1 MAITI
6 NGHTDGTPTITLPD
20 GDTTSATDM
29 TLPETAGAT
38 AGTFTVQ
45 AQAGIA
51 TLQVGGTTLTLADL
65 GKIDATHPVTVAG
78 TTDGTM
84 VLTGFNPLT
93 GVVSYTYDPNV
104 LHNTNSQAIIEHVP
118 LSVTDANGVTGANSV
133 DISIT
138 DSTPTAVNDT
148 NAITEDATPNTVT
161 GNVYTNDT
169 IGADGA
175 AIGGAVTAGTFA
187 SANGYGSLLLH
198 SDGSYTYT
206 LDNTNPTV
214 NALNTNSTPLT
225 DNYTYTITDGDGSTT
240 TATLAITINGQDDAP
255 VAINSAVTTN
265 EDTSYAY
272 KLADFHYS
280 DVDSPAITAIRID
293 SLPVLGDLY
302 YNGVQVTTSGLI
314 VDAANIG
321 LLTFKPDLNQSG
333 SNQYTHVGV
342 GDQFTDY
349 ANFKFSVSD
358 GTVWSASSGTM
369 AVDVI
374 AVADAPTLNV
384 VASSIVSQVIN
395 ASNVTSGVGGFHVS
409 ALNPDGTAS
418 TVSIHSASPSGFG
431 VTGATNGADDTELGY
446 LDGKGSEKL
455 AVTFDAPQNFVNVS
469 FAWLSSTETAAYT
482 FYYQGAIVGQGT
494 QVHGSDGIDPV
505 TTLAPANG
513 AQFDKIV
520 FSAPASGDDYLIHSI
535 TYGQAQSSSSSISV
549 ESHSS
554 VNLNI
559 SAALTDTDGSES
571 LKVTLKDI
579 PAGTTITDGVHTY
592 TAPTG
597 SVGSTDITSWNLGH
611 LSMNTPAVTQTTTYT
626 LTVEATSTEYS
637 NGSTASTDQAIKV
650 TVYNDS
656 YAMLRPDSGDVYES
670 ALSNGTN
677 PSSTGEV
684 TTGNL
689 YSNDTLPSGVSLA
702 NVTIAGG
709 TTTSANGQMTVTTA
723 QGNILVVNTTTGAY
737 TYTLLHALNDYTP
750 IANSAITYLDTFTV
764 AADVSSWGS
773 NGTLSG
779 GTMQLAAAKTAT
791 QTFAFG
797 ATHAGETVTIH
808 FDANSSTSSYTD
820 VKVSAS
826 DGSSLTATSNVTND
840 TFTATLDANGSVT
853 VNIQNLGT
861 HNVNID
867 NVEID
872 VPNGRTPV
880 DSLTDSFTYTM
891 NDTSGNVYSS
901 NLNVVVHDDKPVIDG
916 NAAISI
922 AVPASINTNLV
933 LTLDVSGSMNDI
945 VTGTSTKLALA
956 KQALINTIDAYA
968 KMGTVNVELTLFNTT
983 ALNKG
988 WMTVTQAETYIN
1000 SLSMDSNT
1008 YIMSN
1013 GQRIT
1018 GLNTGVNTNY
1028 EAAVQTT
1035 ASGYGT
1041 APTADQTKAYFI
1053 SDGAPTTYNSDT
1065 TNKSYLDTNYLNNW
1079 GTFVNS
1085 HSIDLTVIGIGNSVP
1100 TTYLNEVQDVETGK
1114 SNTPAIVVTDVTQL
1128 SNTIISGIDI
1138 IHGTLY
1144 GADGTTGIHFGADG
1158 GHVASIEYLGAN
1170 GANNQAVTYTYDP
1183 SNASQTITLSHGVMT
1198 LDFTTGNFTYTP
1210 TVASAS
1216 DALENFSITVVD
1228 NDGGSVTNTVNLLV
1242 GVTFTYDGSTAIV
1255 ADSHSYSFDT
1265 IDLKAGVNLTTIDF
1279 GKLDNIEQI
1288 DLTPNGNHTISNLT
1302 LSAVLDMTQSA
1313 HTLEISGTS
1322 TDTVHLLNSTSTN
1335 PLDKWTQ
1342 TSTVVE
1348 NGNTYDVYTNTANT
1362 SVTVKVEDQINHN
1375 VM

>member
-1 MAITI
+1 M
-6 NGHTDGTPTITLPD
+6 
-20 GDTTSATDM
+20 
-29 TLPETAGAT
+29 
-38 AGTFTVQ
+38 
-45 AQAGIA
+45 
-51 TLQVGGTTLTLADL
+51 
-65 GKIDATHPVTVAG
+65 
-78 TTDGTM
+78 
-84 VLTGFNPLT
+84 
-93 GVVSYTYDPNV
+93 
-104 LHNTNSQAIIEHVP
+104 
-118 LSVTDANGVTGANSV
+118 
-133 DISIT
+133 
-138 DSTPTAVNDT
+138 
-148 NAITEDATPNTVT
+148 
-161 GNVYTNDT
+161 
-169 IGADGA
+169 
-175 AIGGAVTAGTFA
+175 
-187 SANGYGSLLLH
+187 
-198 SDGSYTYT
+198 
-206 LDNTNPTV
+206 
-214 NALNTNSTPLT
+214 
-225 DNYTYTITDGDGSTT
+225 
-240 TATLAITINGQDDAP
+240 
-255 VAINSAVTTN
+255 
-265 EDTSYAY
+265 
-272 KLADFHYS
+272 
-280 DVDSPAITAIRID
+280 
-293 SLPVLGDLY
+293 
-302 YNGVQVTTSGLI
+302 QVTTSGLTI
-314 VDAANIG
+314 DVANIG

-333 SNQYTHVGV
+333 GSDYGTGHGV
-342 GDQFTDY
+342 GDQGSDY
-349 ANFKFSVSD
+349 ATFQFSVND
-358 GTVWSASSGTM
+358 GTTWSASSGKMTI
-369 AVDVI
+369 DVI
-374 AVADAPTLNV
+374 AVADAPTLSV

-395 ASNVTSGVGGFHVS
+395 TSNVTTTNNGFHVS

-418 TVSIHSASPSGFG
+418 TVSIHSASPAGFG
-431 VTGATNGADDTELGY
+431 VTGATNGADNTEIGY
-446 LDGKGSEKL
+446 VDGKGSEKL

-505 TTLAPANG
+505 TTLAPTNG
-513 AQFDKIV
+513 AQFDEIV
-520 FSAPASGDDYLIHSI
+520 FSAPGSGDDYLIHSI

-597 SVGSTDITSWNLGH
+597 SVGSADITSWNLGN
-611 LSMNTPAVTQTTTYT
+611 LSMKAPTVTQTTSYT

-637 NGSTASTDQAIKV
+637 NGSTASTDQAINV
-650 TVYNDS
+650 TVYNDP

-670 ALSNGTN
+670 ALPNGTN

-737 TYTLLHALNDYTP
+737 TYTLLHALSDYTP

-773 NGTLSG
+773 NGTLSNNNT
-779 GTMQLAAAKTAT
+779 TMQLAASKTAT

-808 FDANSSTSSYTD
+808 FDANSSTSSYTN

-861 HNVNID
+861 RNVNID

-880 DSLTDSFTYTM
+880 DSLTDSFTYTV
-891 NDTSGNVYSS
+891 NDASGNVYSS

-945 VTGTSTKLALA
+945 VTGSSTKLALA

-968 KMGTVNVELTLFNTT
+968 KMGIVNVDLTLFNST

-1000 SLSMDSNT
+1000 SLSMN
-1008 YIMSN
+1008 SN
-1013 GQRIT
+1013 GQILSNGTAIT
-1018 GLNTGVNTNY
+1018 GLTTGATTNY

-1035 ASGYGT
+1035 ANGYGT

-1053 SDGAPTTYNSDT
+1053 SDGAPTTSNSNT
-1065 TNKSYLDTNYLNNW
+1065 INGSYLDTNYLNNW

-1085 HSIDLTVIGIGNSVP
+1085 HSIDLTVIGIGNSVS

-1114 SNTPAIVVTDVTQL
+1114 SNVSAIVVTDVTQL
-1128 SNTIISGIDI
+1128 SNTITSGIEQ

-1144 GADGTTGIHFGADG
+1144 SADGSTGINFGADG
-1158 GHVASIEYLGAN
+1158 GHVSTIEYLGAN
-1170 GANNQAVTYTYDP
+1170 GTNNQAVTYTYDP
-1183 SNASQTITLSHGVMT
+1183 SNTTQTITLSHGTMT
-1198 LDFTTGNFTYTP
+1198 LDFTTGDFVYTP

-1228 NDGGSVTNTVNLLV
+1228 NDGGSVTNTVNLLI
-1242 GVTFTYDGSTAIV
+1242 GVTFTYDGSTSIV

-1265 IDLKAGVNLTTIDF
+1265 IDLKSGVDLTTIDF
-1279 GKLDNIEQI
+1279 SKLDNIEKI
-1288 DLTPNGNHTISNLT
+1288 DLAPNGNHTVSNLT
-1302 LSAVLDMTQSA
+1302 LTDVLDMTQSN

-1322 TDTVHLLNSTSTN
+1322 TDTVHLQNGTTTDPSAT
-1335 PLDKWTQ
+1335 WTQ
-1342 TSTVVE
+1342 SSQVTES
-1348 NGNTYDVYTNTANT
+1348 GHTYDVYTNSANST
-1362 SVTVKVEDQINHN
+1362 VTLKVEDQINHN